1 MKQVLIA
8 IFALLAVGV
17 SAQDSTATQAKAKK
31 NPIKEIKIWYNG
43 QQFDADD
50 LDVLCVED
58 DFETFANFRW
68 SLMDSTTRILAQGY
82 LIMKGDDY
90 VDYLTKPNHGQK
102 AVRWVMA
109 QLNLQAGVQRRQQPQ

>member
-1 MKQVLIA
+1 MKKVLIA
-8 IFALLAVGV
+8 IFALMTVGA
-17 SAQDSTATQAKAKK
+17 SAQDSTSVKTKK
-31 NPIKEIKIWYNG
+31 NPIKQIKIWYNG

-102 AVRWVMA
+102 AIRWVMA

>member
-1 MKQVLIA
+1 MKHVLIA

-17 SAQDSTATQAKAKK
+17 SAQDSTASQAKAKK

-90 VDYLTKPNHGQK
+90 VDYLTKPNHGKK
-102 AVRWVMA
+102 AISWVMG
-109 QLNLQAGVQRRQQPQ
+109 QLNLQAGIQRKK